1 MIENQKQ
8 ANASSSDEIDLI
20 ELLAKVTLGIKN
32 NFRSLVLAFVIGSL
46 LGLAFYQF
54 VPKVYESNMIIQS
67 DILTESYGERIAE
80 SMDLLIREQNFEILG
95 SRMGISLE
103 KAASINKIK
112 IESVKQ
118 KQTNTTEKENNTF
131 IITVRTT
138 DNTLLPDLQNGLI
151 NYLRNNE
158 FVKVRV
164 RQRQDYYKAMI
175 EKVGQEISSLDS
187 LKKRLFTGKPIYSNS
202 AEMMLVDPTNIYS
215 KIIEL
220 NKEQINYKNGLE
232 LVNSIQLVEG
242 FTIYKKPVSP
252 KLSISLAA
260 GASIGVFFVL
270 TLIAIKGLRK
280 IVELSEEKLGKN

>member
-67 DILTESYGERIAE
+67 DILAESYGERIAE

-202 AEMMLVDPTNIYS
+202 AEMMLVDPTTIYS
-215 KIIEL
+215 EIIKL
-220 NKEQINYKNGLE
+220 SKEQIEYKNGLE

-252 KLSISLAA
+252 KLSISLTA

>member
-131 IITVRTT
+131 FITVRTT

-202 AEMMLVDPTNIYS
+202 AEMMLVDPTTIYS
-215 KIIEL
+215 EIIKL
-220 NKEQINYKNGLE
+220 SKEQIEYKNGLE

-252 KLSISLAA
+252 KLSISLTA

>member
-252 KLSISLAA
+252 KLSISLTA

>member
-112 IESVKQ
+112 IESVK
-118 KQTNTTEKENNTF
+118 TNTTEKENNTF
-131 IITVRTT
+131 FITVRTT

>member
-8 ANASSSDEIDLI
+8 PNASSSDEIDLI

-202 AEMMLVDPTNIYS
+202 AEMMLVDPTTIYS
-215 KIIEL
+215 EIIKL
-220 NKEQINYKNGLE
+220 SKEQIEYKNGLE

>member
-8 ANASSSDEIDLI
+8 PNASSSDEIDLI

-131 IITVRTT
+131 IITIRTT

-202 AEMMLVDPTNIYS
+202 AEMMLVDPTTIYS
-215 KIIEL
+215 EIIKL
-220 NKEQINYKNGLE
+220 SKEQIEYKNGLE

>member
-103 KAASINKIK
+103 KAASIKKIK

-131 IITVRTT
+131 FITVRTT

-252 KLSISLAA
+252 KLSISLTA

>member
-103 KAASINKIK
+103 KAASIKKIK

-202 AEMMLVDPTNIYS
+202 AEMMLVDPTTIYS
-215 KIIEL
+215 EIIKL
-220 NKEQINYKNGLE
+220 SKEQIEYKNGLE

>member
-112 IESVKQ
+112 IESVK
-118 KQTNTTEKENNTF
+118 TNTTEKENNTF

-202 AEMMLVDPTNIYS
+202 AEMMLVDPTTIYS
-215 KIIEL
+215 EIIKL
-220 NKEQINYKNGLE
+220 SKEQIEYKNGLE

-252 KLSISLAA
+252 KLSISLTA

>member
-8 ANASSSDEIDLI
+8 ANASSSDEIDLL

-46 LGLAFYQF
+46 LGLAFHQL

-80 SMDLLIREQNFEILG
+80 SMDLLIKERNWETLG
-95 SRMGISLE
+95 NRMGISAE
-103 KAASINKIK
+103 KAASLRRVK

-118 KQTNTTEKENNTF
+118 KQVSATEKENNTF
-131 IITVRTT
+131 IITIRTS
-138 DNTLLPDLQNGLI
+138 DNTILPDLQNGLI

-164 RQRQDYYKAMI
+164 RQRVDYYKAMI

-187 LKKRLFTGKPIYSNS
+187 LKKRLFSGKPIYSKS
-202 AEMMLVDPTNIYS
+202 TEMMLVDPTNIYS
-215 KIIEL
+215 EIIKL
-220 NKEQINYKNGLE
+220 TKEQIEYKNGLE

-242 FTIYKKPVSP
+242 FTVYKKPVSP
-252 KLSISLAA
+252 KLSISLAS
-260 GASIGVFFVL
+260 GASLGIFFVFA
-270 TLIAIKGLRK
+270 LIAIKGLRK
-280 IVELSEEKLGKN
+280 IVALSEEKLDKN

>member
-202 AEMMLVDPTNIYS
+202 AEMMLVDPTTIYS
-215 KIIEL
+215 EIIKL
-220 NKEQINYKNGLE
+220 SKEQIEYKNGLE

>member
-131 IITVRTT
+131 FITVRTT

>member
-103 KAASINKIK
+103 KAASIKKIK

-138 DNTLLPDLQNGLI
+138 DNNLLPDLQNGLI

-252 KLSISLAA
+252 KLSISLTA

>member
-8 ANASSSDEIDLI
+8 ANASSSDEIDLF

-103 KAASINKIK
+103 KAASIKKIK

-202 AEMMLVDPTNIYS
+202 AEMMLVDPTTIYS
-215 KIIEL
+215 EIIKL
-220 NKEQINYKNGLE
+220 SKEQIEYKNGLE

-252 KLSISLAA
+252 KLSISLTA

>member
-67 DILTESYGERIAE
+67 DILAESYGERIAE

-202 AEMMLVDPTNIYS
+202 AEMMLVDPTTIYS
-215 KIIEL
+215 EIIKL
-220 NKEQINYKNGLE
+220 SKEQIEYKNGLE

-270 TLIAIKGLRK
+270 TLTAIKGLRK

>member
-103 KAASINKIK
+103 KAASIKKIK

-138 DNTLLPDLQNGLI
+138 DNTLLPDLHNGLI

-252 KLSISLAA
+252 KLSISLTA

>member
-8 ANASSSDEIDLI
+8 ANASSSDEIDLL
-20 ELLAKVTLGIKN
+20 ELLAKVALGIKN

-95 SRMGISLE
+95 SRMGISLK

-252 KLSISLAA
+252 KLSISLTA

>member
-112 IESVKQ
+112 IESVK
-118 KQTNTTEKENNTF
+118 TNTTEKENNTF

-252 KLSISLAA
+252 KLSISLTA

>member
-95 SRMGISLE
+95 SRMGINLE
-103 KAASINKIK
+103 KAASIKKIK

-252 KLSISLAA
+252 KLSISLTA

>member
-95 SRMGISLE
+95 SRMGISLK

-131 IITVRTT
+131 FITVRTT

-252 KLSISLAA
+252 KLSISLTA

>member
-112 IESVKQ
+112 IESVK
-118 KQTNTTEKENNTF
+118 TNTTEKENNTF

>member
-103 KAASINKIK
+103 KAASIKKIK

-202 AEMMLVDPTNIYS
+202 AEMMLVDPTTIYS
-215 KIIEL
+215 EIIKL
-220 NKEQINYKNGLE
+220 SKEQIEYKNGLE

-270 TLIAIKGLRK
+270 TLIAINGLRK

>member
-1 MIENQKQ
+1 MIENHKQ

-103 KAASINKIK
+103 KAASIKKIK

-252 KLSISLAA
+252 KLSISLTA

>member
-131 IITVRTT
+131 FITVRTT

-252 KLSISLAA
+252 KLSISLTA

>member
-202 AEMMLVDPTNIYS
+202 AEMMLVDPTTIYS
-215 KIIEL
+215 EIIKL
-220 NKEQINYKNGLE
+220 SKEQIEYKNGLE

-252 KLSISLAA
+252 KLSISLTA

>member
-103 KAASINKIK
+103 KAASIKKIK

-252 KLSISLAA
+252 KLSISLTA